1 MVFASESLHWRA
13 DLGGVNISSL
23 FIAGNG
29 FDIAHGIQSKY
40 SDFRSFIIKMY
51 PEAVDFRDEVVYLED
66 FTNIDADEF
75 AAEIL
80 LNSMDK
86 SAGENWCDFEEALAR
101 INFNNKFPM
110 PNHKEDETDEEDQ
123 KLMQGYL
130 LYMDVLTSGFINC
143 SKIWQDFFRAWIKS
157 IQQRIDDSEFIPK
170 KTLIE
175 LFSERDMQFFTF
187 NYTKTLQKLYG
198 IKKVIYIHNR
208 VGQKLIF
215 GHEKDDEIGLY
226 KNSNF
231 DEGPCLSSS
240 FLDEMVLS
248 FKKDT
253 VSPLKKYNDFFKKLN
268 NTIDKVYSY
277 GFSYGK
283 VDSVYIKKI
292 IASISPNATWYFTQF
307 ESNDSS
313 ALRIKKIKLRKYG
326 FKGTFDIFKG

>member
-1 MVFASESLHWRA
+1 MRA

-29 FDIAHGIQSKY
+29 FDTAHGIQTKY
-40 SDFRSFIIKMY
+40 SDFRSFIISMY
-51 PEAVDFRDEVVYLED
+51 PEVLYLRDEVIYLED
-66 FTNIDADEF
+66 FEDIDPNEF

-86 SAGENWCDFEEALAR
+86 ASGENWCNFEEALAY
-101 INFNNKFPM
+101 INFDNKFPM

-123 KLMQGYL
+123 ELIQDYL
-130 LYMDVLTSGFINC
+130 LYMDMLTSGFINC
-143 SKIWQDFFRAWIKS
+143 SKIWQDFFRVWIKN
-157 IQQRIDDSEFIPK
+157 IQKRIDCSEFMPK

-175 LFSERDMQFFTF
+175 LFSDRDMQFFTF

-198 IKKVIYIHNR
+198 IKKVIHIHNR

-226 KNSNF
+226 QNLNF
-231 DEGPCLSSS
+231 DEGPCIRSS
-240 FLDEMVLS
+240 FLDEMILS
-248 FKKDT
+248 FRKDT
-253 VSPLKKYNDFFKKLN
+253 ASPLKKYNDFFKKLN
-268 NTIDKVYSY
+268 FTIDEVYSY

-292 IASISPNATWYFTQF
+292 IASISPNATWYFTEF
-307 ESNDSS
+307 EAGDSS

-326 FKGTFDIFKG
+326 FKGTFGIFNG

>member
-1 MVFASESLHWRA
+1 MQWCA
-13 DLGGVNISSL
+13 DLGGIDISSL

-29 FDIAHGIQSKY
+29 FDVAHGIPSKY
-40 SDFRSFIIKMY
+40 SDFRSFIIEMY
-51 PEAVDFRDEVVYLED
+51 PEVVNFRDEVVYLED
-66 FTNIDADEF
+66 FANVDPDEF

-86 SAGENWCDFEEALAR
+86 SAGENWCDFEEALAHV
-101 INFNNKFPM
+101 NFDNKFPM

-123 KLMQGYL
+123 ELMQDYL

-143 SKIWQDFFRAWIKS
+143 SKIWQDFFRVWIKS
-157 IQQRIDDSEFIPK
+157 IQQKIDDSEFMSK
-170 KTLIE
+170 KALIK
-175 LFSERDMQFFTF
+175 LFSDHDMQFFTF

-198 IKKVIYIHNR
+198 IKKVIHIHNR

-226 KNSNF
+226 QNLNF
-231 DEGPCLSSS
+231 DEGPCISSS
-240 FLDEMVLS
+240 FLDEMILS
-248 FKKDT
+248 FRKDT
-253 VSPLKKYNDFFKKLN
+253 NSPLKKYNEFFKKLN
-268 NTIDKVYSY
+268 SAIDKVYSY

-292 IASISPNATWYFTQF
+292 IASISPNATWYFTEF
-307 ESNDSS
+307 ESNDTA

-326 FKGTFDIFKG
+326 FKGTFGVFEG

>member
-1 MVFASESLHWRA
+1 MF
-13 DLGGVNISSL
+13 
-23 FIAGNG
+23 
-29 FDIAHGIQSKY
+29 
-40 SDFRSFIIKMY
+40 
-51 PEAVDFRDEVVYLED
+51 PEALNLRDEVVYLED
-66 FTNIDADEF
+66 FEDIDPNEF

-86 SAGENWCDFEEALAR
+86 AAGEDWCNFEEALAH
-101 INFNNKFPM
+101 INFDNKFPM

-123 KLMQGYL
+123 ELMQECL
-130 LYMDVLTSGFINC
+130 LYMDMLTSGFINC
-143 SKIWQDFFRAWIKS
+143 SKIWQDFFRMWIKN
-157 IQQRIDDSEFIPK
+157 IQQRIDGSEFMPK

-175 LFSERDMQFFTF
+175 LFSDRNMHFFTF

-198 IKKVIYIHNR
+198 IKKVIHIHNR

-215 GHEKDDEIGLY
+215 GHEKDAEIGLY
-226 KNSNF
+226 QNLNF
-231 DEGPCLSSS
+231 DDGPCISSS
-240 FLDEMVLS
+240 FLDEMILS
-248 FKKDT
+248 FRKDT

-268 NTIDKVYSY
+268 YTIDEVYSY

-292 IASISPNATWYFTQF
+292 ISSISPNATWYFTEF
-307 ESNDSS
+307 ESDDSA